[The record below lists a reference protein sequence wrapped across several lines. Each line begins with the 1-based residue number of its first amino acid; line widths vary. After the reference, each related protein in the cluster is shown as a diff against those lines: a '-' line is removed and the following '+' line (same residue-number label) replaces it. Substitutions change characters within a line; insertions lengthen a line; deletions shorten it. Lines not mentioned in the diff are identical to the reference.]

1 MFKQDSDS
9 GTQVAEPFAEEAK
22 YFTESRLLQR
32 EVKIIM
38 EGVSNQN
45 ILGTVLHP
53 VSINYSRTP
62 DRDFCCFYPHIPV
75 PARGKDKKV
84 TAALRSVTSLKCQNY
99 VTILCILVYSGF
111 SGSLFHV
118 FPI

>member
-1 MFKQDSDS
+1 MFKQDDS

-53 VSINYSRTP
+53 VSINNSRTP
-62 DRDFCCFYPHIPV
+62 DWDFRCFYPHIPL
-75 PARGKDKKV
+75 PAHGKDKKQ
-84 TAALRSVTSLKCQNY
+84 TASRWPH
-99 VTILCILVYSGF
+99 
-111 SGSLFHV
+111 FH
-118 FPI
+118 P